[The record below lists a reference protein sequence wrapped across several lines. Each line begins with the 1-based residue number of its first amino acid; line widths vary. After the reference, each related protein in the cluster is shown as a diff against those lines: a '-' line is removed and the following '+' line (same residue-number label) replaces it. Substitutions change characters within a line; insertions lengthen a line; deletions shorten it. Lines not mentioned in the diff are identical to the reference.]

1 MEVLPINPDENAQP
15 SIAPTGGDD
24 LGREEFLL
32 LLTTQLSNQDPLNPM
47 DGQEFAAQLA
57 QFSSLEQLININ
69 DVLAQNGE
77 LNGLLAQ
84 SINSG
89 VAAGLIG
96 KEIEAVGNS
105 FSLTKDEPATL
116 HYELNGFATNVTVE
130 ILNEAGVVVR
140 TLEFANQTEG
150 NQTFEWDGKNDAGQ
164 ALEGNHTFKINA
176 SDAEGERVAAQ
187 PLVRGIAERIT
198 FGPEGILVWIGER
211 GIPMGEIQSIG
222 ESN

>member
-1 MEVLPINPDENAQP
+1 MEVLPINPDNNDLSAITP
-15 SIAPTGGDD
+15 AGGDD

-96 KEIEAVGNS
+96 KEVEAVGNT
-105 FSLTKDEPATL
+105 FSIKADESAEL
-116 HYELNGFATNVTVE
+116 HYNLGDFATNVTIE

-140 TLEFANQTEG
+140 TVELANQAEG
-150 NQTFEWDGKNDAGQ
+150 SQSFEWDGKNDSGQ
-164 ALEGNHTFKINA
+164 ALQGDHSFRISA
-176 SDAEGERVAAQ
+176 SDAEGESIATQ

-211 GIPMGEIQSIG
+211 GIPLGEIQSIG